1 MNVASLTGFIFC
13 FVVILIGVATNGGI
27 SSLINYLH
35 LPSLLV
41 TVGGSFMAVLAS
53 SDSFKDYLDGLKGFP
68 EALKKQKVSTEQ
80 VSGEIIRLSNLARKE
95 GLLGLEKET
104 EAMQDPFMKK
114 GIMLIVDGAEPELV
128 KDILET
134 DMVHKENRN
143 YVKVHFWQ
151 DMGTMAPAWGMVGT
165 LLGLVNM
172 MLSMANDT
180 SKIGEGMALALITTL
195 YGSVL
200 SNWICAPIVRKM
212 KKNNDHEMLLM
223 ELVIEGVLSIQA
235 GENPQVIKEKL
246 KSFEEEKRLAEEA
259 A

>member
-1 MNVASLTGFIFC
+1 MNIASIVGFIAC
-13 FVVILIGVATNGGI
+13 FVVILIGVATNGGMA
-27 SSLINYLH
+27 SLVHYLH

-53 SDSFKDYLDGLKGFP
+53 ADSFKDYMDGLRGFP

-151 DMGTMAPAWGMVGT
+151 DLGAMAPAWGMVGT

-172 MLSMANDT
+172 MNSMSADT

-200 SNWICAPIVRKM
+200 ANWICAPIVRKM

-223 ELVIEGVLSIQA
+223 ELMIEGILSIQA

-246 KSFEEEKRLAEEA
+246 KSFEEEKRLEKEA